1 MGIRSCTALRRK
13 VHLCCWMVRPVLSCL
28 WTSVFW
34 GGQTCH
40 KDCCYGCVLVWQTIP
55 DTMFFRTHFRCS
67 LVPLRA
73 FMALHSFW
81 WTCMLMSLKRFIL
94 CVHVFGLHICLCI
107 MCMQCFSSPEEAIGS
122 PELELHMV
130 GKLQCWTKNQ
140 TWVPA
145 RTASALKCWATTPV
159 STLVSFGSVL
169 IGGTVWLLGMVDF

>member
-67 LVPLRA
+67 LVPLCA

-94 CVHVFGLHICLCI
+94 CVHVFGLHVCLCI

-130 GKLQCWTKNQ
+130 VSCNVGRRTKPGSLQEQ
-140 TWVPA
+140 PVLS
-145 RTASALKCWATTPV
+145 SAEPPLQSLC
-159 STLVSFGSVL
+159 SF
-169 IGGTVWLLGMVDF
+169 LLDQYS